1 MSDKHKKF
9 KEKMKKI
16 VEQIDINNFNV
27 NEFSI
32 SNKPTDINIRNVR
45 YIDYD
50 SISNRLLLKNKIGNL
65 ISTINFLP
73 YDDLVLDI
81 EVKKRNAREITIKII
96 LQYRGK
102 GKKSPLRD
110 EIFIRGKIIK
120 SDDLSFLWQ

>member
-120 SDDLSFLWQ
+120 SDDLSFLWK